1 MNRLVA
7 TFATDR
13 QLWLALAATSLALSA
28 LVGLLWPDLR
38 VSWLLLLVLA
48 ALLLGLWAVAG
59 GIRNVREI
67 GLRRALIGG
76 NVATMTTVLVGLAVL
91 ANLLASLAPWRVDVT
106 AGGRYTLSPTTLEVL
121 GQIETPV
128 EIVGFFPDTA
138 AFRAQRDAARRLL
151 DLYARRNPSLNLR
164 FVDPEM
170 NPGEARSM
178 GVARSGIV
186 VFRQDERMVNTAT
199 IGERAFTEGLMQAV
213 GIAARTICVLADLGG
228 PDIRDSGAGGLSRA
242 ADGLRRAL
250 FDIRR
255 VSAVDMDLTGCAM
268 VATVGARQPLAGDHF
283 RDLEAYRDAG
293 GALLVL
299 ADPETPAMLRDL
311 ARPLGLVVGEGL
323 VADPSVHVGDDP
335 LTPAVLT
342 DRFPVS
348 EVGNGLETTYFPG
361 VAPIE
366 LVRDSTDGWPGAP
379 AVDRD
384 GAAAPI
390 AVTTEA
396 GLLTGADGVQRKGRQ
411 ALAAMALRR
420 IAGNEAR
427 AVVVGDS
434 DFATN
439 AHIYSGGNG
448 QLVINAA
455 RWLTGAQPL
464 TDIRA
469 RSYAFRRLVLNEE
482 QREMLRLTSLAVL
495 PGLALLLALF
505 FWWRRR

>member
-1 MNRLVA
+1 MKRLIA
-7 TFATDR
+7 MFATDR
-13 QLWLALAATSLALSA
+13 QLLLALAATSLALSA
-28 LVGLLWPDLR
+28 LVGLLWPELH

-48 ALLLGLWAVAG
+48 ALLLALWAIAG
-59 GIRNVREI
+59 GIRNIREI

-76 NVATMTTVLVGLAVL
+76 NVATMITVLVGLAVL

-121 GQIETPV
+121 AQISTPV

-151 DLYARRNPSLNLR
+151 DLYARRNDLLNVR

-170 NPGEARSM
+170 NPGEARGM
-178 GVARSGIV
+178 GMSRSGIV
-186 VFRQDERMVNTAT
+186 VFRQDERMVDTAT
-199 IGERAFTEGLMQAV
+199 IGERVFTEGLMQAV

-228 PDIRDSGAGGLSRA
+228 PDIRDDGPGGLSRA

-250 FDIRR
+250 FEIRR
-255 VSAVDMDLTGCAM
+255 ISAVDMNLTGCAM
-268 VATVGARQPLAGDHF
+268 MALVGARQPPAGDQLKE
-283 RDLEAYRDAG
+283 LETYRDAG
-293 GALLVL
+293 GSLLIL

-311 ARPLGLVVGEGL
+311 ARPLGLVVAKGQ

-342 DRFPVS
+342 DRYPVS

-366 LVRDSTDGWPGAP
+366 LVGDAVDGWPGAP

-384 GAAAPI
+384 GVAAPI

-396 GLLTGADGVQRKGRQ
+396 GLLHGAEGTPRKGRQ

-448 QLVINAA
+448 QLLVNAA

-469 RSYAFRRLVLNEE
+469 RSYAFRRLVLTEG
-482 QREMLRLTSLAVL
+482 QGEMLRLTSLAVL

-505 FWWRRR
+505 VWWRRR

>member
-1 MNRLVA
+1 MKRLVA
-7 TFATDR
+7 MIATDR

-28 LVGLLWPDLR
+28 LVGLLWPELR

-48 ALLLGLWAVAG
+48 AILLGLWAVAG
-59 GIRNVREI
+59 GIRSVREI

-76 NVATMTTVLVGLAVL
+76 NVATMTTVLIGLAVL

-121 GQIETPV
+121 TRISAPV
-128 EIVGFFPDTA
+128 EVVGFFPDTA

-151 DLYARRNPSLNLR
+151 DLYARRNASLNVR

-186 VFRQDERMVNTAT
+186 VFRQDERMVDTAT

-228 PDIRDSGAGGLSRA
+228 PDIRDSGPGGLSRA

-255 VSAVDMDLTGCAM
+255 VSAVDMDLAGCAM
-268 VATVGARQPLAGDHF
+268 VATVGARQPLSGDHLGN
-283 RDLEAYRDAG
+283 LEAYRDAG

-311 ARPLGLVVGEGL
+311 ARPLGLVAGQGR

-361 VAPIE
+361 VAPIQ
-366 LVRDSTDGWPGAP
+366 LVRDARDGWPGGP

-384 GAAAPI
+384 GVAAPI

-396 GLLTGADGVQRKGRQ
+396 GLLTDNDGVQRKGRQ

-420 IAGNEAR
+420 IAGSEAR

-448 QLVINAA
+448 QLLINAA

-482 QREMLRLTSLAVL
+482 QGEMLRLTSLAVL